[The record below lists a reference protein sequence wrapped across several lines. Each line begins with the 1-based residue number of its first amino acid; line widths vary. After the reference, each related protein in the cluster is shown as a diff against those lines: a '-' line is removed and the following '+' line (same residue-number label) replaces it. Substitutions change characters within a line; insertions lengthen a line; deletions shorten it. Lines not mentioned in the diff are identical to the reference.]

1 MRNVVDGGGE
11 GRENKM
17 ERESSLFEPG
27 VGIGGTERGSW
38 AGLYTVA
45 RWRGRAIY
53 VYIMMGSGGWSCG
66 VYR

>member
-1 MRNVVDGGGE
+1 
-11 GRENKM
+11 M